1 MDPLSI
7 TASVL
12 TLMGA
17 AKKTYGVLQF
27 ISRAD
32 EDANS
37 LCVEVSGLESI
48 LHSVQ
53 AALKKCGGNPLNLAS
68 IDEDLWRRIDITLA
82 DCGEA
87 LDEMAQLA
95 RRIQLRHST
104 LVPGLVYRA
113 RVAKRLQQ
121 HTRDIESYRDRVRMS
136 TWNLQTLLQVID
148 VYVLIYNARPG
159 SDAPSRSL
167 SLASKDSQAMI
178 SSQLDLLNRRV
189 QERVNVSICLNR
201 SNSGSDRRFLDN
213 MEDFLRAIRAFHKAA
228 STTAG
233 TIQGHSGHDQGTAG
247 LLGPQGSSTVVS
259 RMPTHKRHEIV
270 ALLQRNERPD
280 QVPIT
285 SPALQVNDADATIS
299 PVDGPQPSAPRLN
312 LTMVFSDGFTKLA
325 HRAIQ
330 ELDFIGAETFLRRA
344 MEYHR
349 NTGVDDIQH
358 RRLRKQLSLSLF
370 FQGRDKEA
378 KELVLD
384 LAEHYGEGLKT
395 TSQLLFALA
404 LSLAHELNFDEART
418 ICEERLCQMRD
429 DETSSSLPKED
440 IFKLLVTCYRQ
451 SRDWMTADAILAE
464 VPDIDEDQ
472 SLPSP
477 LEFILGSD
485 DLLHEFLGDEECRTT
500 PKIFADQVQNLP
512 VAKRVT
518 RLQERLDGASVFTTR
533 FASSETDGD
542 SGCEGHLRLDPGP
555 FRRASSHGATQSV
568 QNGSESRHSRGMP
581 TLARLATSLKHLAF
595 QSRPESNF
603 ELLKWQRCTPQVQKL
618 TPGRDIL
625 SWIQGQADFQEVTP
639 AIDSFPDDAEYP
651 LDISGLNAHGSI
663 VAELEADPI
672 PPSTV
677 EIPQVKSP
685 AQVEASPIPSFV
697 TSSRLHAHPEIL
709 IDGGTRHMRAS
720 LNWNP
725 LSLAWVWM
733 RESTLNVPL
742 LPFHRDDHSGHGV
755 ATRFLSRGV
764 SYAALDSAR
773 IEEIGPHELPATAED
788 SADPRDNRHPA
799 NPYSP
804 SSVEHAVNQ
813 SLREQLHLMPI
824 FSRFAPTNDS
834 GSSNVR
840 FETLGDENSS
850 IAPTDLS
857 KRADTRQT
865 GLVDVPQ
872 CEICQWRPDVSPTLP
887 VKRLRAAVNMKRHVR
902 RNHPSEGPAGREDFK
917 RTELTPV
924 VMRRH
929 PGQFSILYPM
939 AMPVVQQNEE
949 QTTTSRHASIVSKYI
964 YN

>member
-1 MDPLSI
+1 MC
-7 TASVL
+7 
-12 TLMGA
+12 M
-17 AKKTYGVLQF
+17 F
-27 ISRAD
+27 
-32 EDANS
+32 S
-37 LCVEVSGLESI
+37 LCRLFHFTKSGSE
-48 LHSVQ
+48 
-53 AALKKCGGNPLNLAS
+53 
-68 IDEDLWRRIDITLA
+68 
-82 DCGEA
+82 
-87 LDEMAQLA
+87 
-95 RRIQLRHST
+95 
-104 LVPGLVYRA
+104 
-113 RVAKRLQQ
+113 
-121 HTRDIESYRDRVRMS
+121 
-136 TWNLQTLLQVID
+136 
-148 VYVLIYNARPG
+148 

-189 QERVNVSICLNR
+189 QERVNVSLCLNR
-201 SNSGSDRRFLDN
+201 SNSVSERRFLHN
-213 MEDFLRAIRAFHKAA
+213 MEDFLLAIRAFHKAA

-233 TIQGHSGHDQGTAG
+233 TIQGHSGHDQGTTAG
-247 LLGPQGSSTVVS
+247 LLEPHGNSAVVS

-270 ALLQRNERPD
+270 ALLQRSQRPD
-280 QVPIT
+280 PSPT
-285 SPALQVNDADATIS
+285 TPPALQVNDADATIS
-299 PVDGPQPSAPRLN
+299 PSDNPQRSTPRLN
-312 LTMVFSDGFTKLA
+312 LTTVFSDGFTKLA

-344 MEYHR
+344 MEHHR
-349 NTGVDDIQH
+349 NTGIDDIQH

-384 LAEHYGEGLKT
+384 LAEHYGEGLNT

-404 LSLAHELNFDEART
+404 LSLAHELDFDEART
-418 ICEERLCQMRD
+418 ICERLCQMRD
-429 DETSSSLPKED
+429 DEASSSLPKED

-485 DLLHEFLGDEECRTT
+485 DLLHEFLGDEECQTT
-500 PKIFADQVQNLP
+500 PKIFADQVQSLP

-533 FASSETDGD
+533 FAASETDGD
-542 SGCEGHLRLDPGP
+542 NGCEGHLRLDPGS
-555 FRRASSHGATQSV
+555 FRRTSSLDATQSA
-568 QNGSESRHSRGMP
+568 QNGSESKQSRGMP
-581 TLARLATSLKHLAF
+581 KLARLATSLKHLAF
-595 QSRPESNF
+595 HSRPESNF
-603 ELLKWQRCTPQVQKL
+603 ELLKWQRCTPEVQNP
-618 TPGRDIL
+618 TPSRDIL

-639 AIDSFPDDAEYP
+639 STDTFPDDAEYP

-672 PPSTV
+672 PPSTL
-677 EIPQVKSP
+677 EISQFKSP
-685 AQVEASPIPSFV
+685 ALIEASPIAPFV
-697 TSSRLHAHPEIL
+697 SSQRHHMHPEIL

-755 ATRFLSRGV
+755 ATRSLSRSI

-773 IEEIGPHELPATAED
+773 VEEIGPHELPTSAQDT
-788 SADPRDNRHPA
+788 ADPRDNRNLA
-799 NPYSP
+799 NTYSP

-824 FSRFAPTNDS
+824 FSRFAPTNNS
-834 GSSNVR
+834 GSGNVR
-840 FETLGDENSS
+840 FETPGDENSS

-872 CEICQWRPDVSPTLP
+872 CEICQWRPDMSPTFP
-887 VKRLRAAVNMKRHVR
+887 VKKFRAAVNLKRHVR
-902 RNHPSEGPAGREDFK
+902 RNHPSEDFK
-917 RTELTPV
+917 RTEFLTPV

-939 AMPVVQQNEE
+939 AMPVVHQGEQQ
-949 QTTTSRHASIVSKYI
+949 TAASRRSSIVSKYI

>member
-1 MDPLSI
+1 MIGPEL
-7 TASVL
+7 
-12 TLMGA
+12 
-17 AKKTYGVLQF
+17 
-27 ISRAD
+27 
-32 EDANS
+32 
-37 LCVEVSGLESI
+37 
-48 LHSVQ
+48 
-53 AALKKCGGNPLNLAS
+53 
-68 IDEDLWRRIDITLA
+68 
-82 DCGEA
+82 
-87 LDEMAQLA
+87 
-95 RRIQLRHST
+95 
-104 LVPGLVYRA
+104 
-113 RVAKRLQQ
+113 
-121 HTRDIESYRDRVRMS
+121 
-136 TWNLQTLLQVID
+136 
-148 VYVLIYNARPG
+148 
-159 SDAPSRSL
+159 DAPSRSL

-189 QERVNVSICLNR
+189 QERVNVSLYLSK
-201 SNSGSDRRFLDN
+201 SNSVSERRFLHN
-213 MEDFLRAIRAFHKAA
+213 MADFLRAIKAFHKAA

-233 TIQGHSGHDQGTAG
+233 TIQGHSGHDQGTSTG
-247 LLGPQGSSTVVS
+247 LLDPHGNSAVVS

-270 ALLQRNERPD
+270 ALLQRGERQE
-280 QVPIT
+280 QVPT
-285 SPALQVNDADATIS
+285 TPPALQVSDADATVS
-299 PVDGPQPSAPRLN
+299 PTDGPQPPAPRLN
-312 LTMVFSDGFTKLA
+312 LTTVFSDGFTKLA

-330 ELDFIGAETFLRRA
+330 ELDFIGAETYLRRA
-344 MEYHR
+344 MEHHR
-349 NTGVDDIQH
+349 NTGVDDVQH

-384 LAEHYGEGLKT
+384 LAEHYEEGFNT

-404 LSLAHELNFDEART
+404 LSLAHELDFDEART

-429 DETSSSLPKED
+429 DERSSSLPRED

-533 FASSETDGD
+533 FAASETDGD
-542 SGCEGHLRLDPGP
+542 SGCEGHLRLHPGP
-555 FRRASSHGATQSV
+555 FRRTSSHGATQSV
-568 QNGSESRHSRGMP
+568 QNGSESRHPRGMP

-603 ELLKWQRCTPQVQKL
+603 ELLKWQRCTPEVQKP

-639 AIDSFPDDAEYP
+639 AIDSFPDGEEYP

-677 EIPQVKSP
+677 EISYFKSP
-685 AQVEASPIPSFV
+685 AQVEASPI
-697 TSSRLHAHPEIL
+697 SSTRHHMHPGIL
-709 IDGGTRHMRAS
+709 VDGGTRHMRAS

-742 LPFHRDDHSGHGV
+742 LPFHTGRDDRSGHGV
-755 ATRFLSRGV
+755 ATRLLSRSV

-773 IEEIGPHELPATAED
+773 IEEIGPHELPATAEGT
-788 SADPRDNRHPA
+788 ADQRDNRGLG

-804 SSVEHAVNQ
+804 SSVEHDVNQ

-834 GSSNVR
+834 GSSTVR
-840 FETLGDENSS
+840 FETPGDENSS

-902 RNHPSEGPAGREDFK
+902 RNHPSEEFK
-917 RTELTPV
+917 RTELLTPV

-939 AMPVVQQNEE
+939 AMPVVQQNEQ

>member
-1 MDPLSI
+1 MLGP
-7 TASVL
+7 
-12 TLMGA
+12 
-17 AKKTYGVLQF
+17 
-27 ISRAD
+27 
-32 EDANS
+32 E
-37 LCVEVSGLESI
+37 
-48 LHSVQ
+48 
-53 AALKKCGGNPLNLAS
+53 
-68 IDEDLWRRIDITLA
+68 
-82 DCGEA
+82 
-87 LDEMAQLA
+87 
-95 RRIQLRHST
+95 
-104 LVPGLVYRA
+104 
-113 RVAKRLQQ
+113 
-121 HTRDIESYRDRVRMS
+121 
-136 TWNLQTLLQVID
+136 
-148 VYVLIYNARPG
+148 

-167 SLASKDSQAMI
+167 SLASKDSQAKI

-189 QERVNVSICLNR
+189 QERVNVSLCLER
-201 SNSGSDRRFLDN
+201 SNSVSERRFVRN
-213 MEDFLRAIRAFHKAA
+213 MADFLRAIRAFHKAA

-233 TIQGHSGHDQGTAG
+233 TIQGHSGHDQGTTG
-247 LLGPQGSSTVVS
+247 LLDPHGNSAVVS

-270 ALLQRNERPD
+270 ALLQRGGRQEQLPTT
-280 QVPIT
+280 P
-285 SPALQVNDADATIS
+285 PALQVNDADAAVS

-330 ELDFIGAETFLRRA
+330 ELDFIGAETYLRRA
-344 MEYHR
+344 MEHHR

-384 LAEHYGEGLKT
+384 LAEHYEEEFNT

-404 LSLAHELNFDEART
+404 LSLAHELDFDEARS

-429 DETSSSLPKED
+429 DERSSSLPKED

-477 LEFILGSD
+477 LEFILGSEH
-485 DLLHEFLGDEECRTT
+485 LLHEFLGDGECRTT

-533 FASSETDGD
+533 FAASETDGD
-542 SGCEGHLRLDPGP
+542 SGCEGHLRLHPGP
-555 FRRASSHGATQSV
+555 FRRTSSHDATRSV

-595 QSRPESNF
+595 KSRPESNF
-603 ELLKWQRCTPQVQKL
+603 ELLKWQRCTPEVQKP
-618 TPGRDIL
+618 TPSRDIL

-677 EIPQVKSP
+677 EISQFKSP
-685 AQVEASPIPSFV
+685 AHAEASPIPSFV
-697 TSSRLHAHPEIL
+697 SSPKHHMHPEIL
-709 IDGGTRHMRAS
+709 IDGETRNMRAS

-733 RESTLNVPL
+733 RRSTLDVSL
-742 LPFHRDDHSGHGV
+742 LPFHRDDHSG
-755 ATRFLSRGV
+755 
-764 SYAALDSAR
+764 YAALDSAR
-773 IEEIGPHELPATAED
+773 IEEIGPHELPATAEHT
-788 SADPRDNRHPA
+788 ADPRDNRNLA

-840 FETLGDENSS
+840 LEAPGDHDQNSS

-857 KRADTRQT
+857 KRSDTRQT
-865 GLVDVPQ
+865 GPVDVLQ
-872 CEICQWRPDVSPTLP
+872 CEICLWRPATSNLRS
-887 VKRLRAAVNMKRHVR
+887 VKKLRAAMKKHVR
-902 RNHPSEGPAGREDFK
+902 RNHFDKGPAGRQNSK
-917 RTELTPV
+917 ITEILTPI

-939 AMPVVQQNEE
+939 AMPVLQQNEE